1 MWNKVDASVDFNQQ
15 QIKYYYKI
23 KYINSEENSW
33 WRKARR
39 KFVVFLLQFQLSIL
53 IIIFT
58 LGDWSKTILKSF
70 MTMLLLKILPLFK
83 VQSLQL
89 GFRYL
94 VFGIQFEYDQYSNF
108 LKILG
113 LQDKLFKT
121 QLRTLVRTNIVS
133 KMLKVPS
140 VSKSRLKW

>member
-94 VFGIQFEYDQYSNF
+94 VFGIQFEYDKYSNF

-121 QLRTLVRTNIVS
+121 QLRTLVRTNIFS
-133 KMLKVPS
+133 KLLKIPS

>member
-121 QLRTLVRTNIVS
+121 QLRTLVRTNIFS
-133 KMLKVPS
+133 KLLKIPS